1 MRNIIG
7 ICSQKIKMLNY
18 KKEPEIQPEYF
29 YPQNIRFGERDFI
42 DLSLKKDETMEESE
56 IRILVQN
63 ANEVLEKLNL
73 QLHYNNCAQ
82 FSSYAAPKFWLTGEM
97 YPKKE
102 SSNG

>member
-1 MRNIIG
+1 
-7 ICSQKIKMLNY
+7 
-18 KKEPEIQPEYF
+18 
-29 YPQNIRFGERDFI
+29 
-42 DLSLKKDETMEESE
+42 MEESE